1 MKDYTYF
8 FELKN
13 LLTQFLAA
21 FDDVTIKRYNK
32 DRIPEEVID
41 VRYVLAPKQRV
52 MYDIVNKAQNLTLPV
67 VAVNVTSISRDNER
81 VFNKINNLHS
91 FVNERESRVM
101 KMPVPINIS
110 VSMSILARYMEDMDQ
125 ILSNFIPFNTPYII
139 LSWKEPTEV
148 ANEVFE
154 IRSEVLW
161 DGNISMTTPTDTTY
175 SDKFR
180 VVADTSFTIKGWL
193 FKDKNEIA
201 TPIYYIDSNF
211 NLPNSNAAI
220 NIYTESDLDTLS
232 ATTMDTV
239 SISAYPSITN
249 LWYNYQSNLQPV
261 YNNLSL
267 NSTLTANN
275 NFIIYGYN
283 FDYTTAVALSSNNNT
298 LYNNLTSFS
307 TAEMGT
313 VSGFKINSYEILS
326 NNILSVNI
334 PYTINTGL
342 VDVLIINPA
351 GYASTS
357 SISGADLRVNLS
369 TAVSGYRM
377 SAFNVSYT
385 ETVPQVIKWQ
395 IRVEITN
402 PSTAELIAIPYTSP
416 EITTPGLVAV
426 SIPEYT
432 NSIQYQYQTFW
443 REYNTALGGWTSWL
457 YLTNKGPAYSYTT
470 GLMQYYTTPGS

>member
-8 FELKN
+8 FEIKN
-13 LLTQFLAA
+13 LLTQFVAA
-21 FDDVTIKRYNK
+21 FDETTIKRYNK
-32 DRIPEEVID
+32 DRVPEEVID

-67 VAVNVTSISRDNER
+67 VAVNVTSIIRDNER

-125 ILSNFIPFNTPYII
+125 ILSNFIPFNNPYII
-139 LSWKEPTEV
+139 LSWKEPTGV

-161 DGNISMTTPTDTTY
+161 DGSISITNPTDTTY

-180 VVADTSFTIKGWL
+180 VVADTTFTIKGWL

-249 LWYNYQSNLQPV
+249 LWYNYQSNLQPI
-261 YNNLSL
+261 YTNLTL
-267 NSTLTANN
+267 NGTLTANN

-283 FDYTTAVALSSNNNT
+283 FDYTTAIALSSNNNT

-313 VSGFKINSYEILS
+313 VSGFKLSSYEILS
-326 NNILSVNI
+326 NNILSVKI
-334 PYTINTGL
+334 PYTLNTGFI
-342 VDVLIINPA
+342 DILITNPA

-357 SISGADLRVNLS
+357 SISGID
-369 TAVSGYRM
+369 
-377 SAFNVSYT
+377 
-385 ETVPQVIKWQ
+385 
-395 IRVEITN
+395 IRLN
-402 PSTAELIAIPYTSP
+402 
-416 EITTPGLVAV
+416 
-426 SIPEYT
+426 
-432 NSIQYQYQTFW
+432 
-443 REYNTALGGWTSWL
+443 
-457 YLTNKGPAYSYTT
+457 
-470 GLMQYYTTPGS
+470 